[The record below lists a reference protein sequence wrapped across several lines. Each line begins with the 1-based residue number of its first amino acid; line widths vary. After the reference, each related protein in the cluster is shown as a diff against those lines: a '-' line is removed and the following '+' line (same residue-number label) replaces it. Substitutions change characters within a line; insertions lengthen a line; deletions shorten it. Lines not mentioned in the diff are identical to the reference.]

1 MASAR
6 PGRRRW
12 RPVLRPWSPAE
23 PPAARSTCRSRS
35 WGRVG
40 VRRSSASWSA
50 TAGSVSDM
58 AERVMREVTLALP
71 MVPEMEI
78 EASKTATAIAESIRM
93 SPDRIDEVRMAV
105 VEACINALEHSHA
118 SDREVYVTFQVLG
131 EGGDPDKLRIMV
143 GDTGIGFAPAGLEEP
158 TIEDKLQAVR
168 KRGWGLKIIRGL
180 MDEVEILS
188 GADGTTVV
196 MSKMR

>member
-1 MASAR
+1 M
-6 PGRRRW
+6 
-12 RPVLRPWSPAE
+12 
-23 PPAARSTCRSRS
+23 
-35 WGRVG
+35 
-40 VRRSSASWSA
+40 
-50 TAGSVSDM
+50 
-58 AERVMREVTLALP
+58 LALP

-118 SDREVYVTFQVLG
+118 TDREVYVTFQVLG

-143 GDTGIGFAPAGLEEP
+143 RDTGVGFSPETQESP
-158 TIEDKLQAVR
+158 RMEDKIKAVR

-188 GADGTTVV
+188 GDDGTTVV

>member
-1 MASAR
+1 MSE
-6 PGRRRW
+6 G
-12 RPVLRPWSPAE
+12 VLRE
-23 PPAARSTCRSRS
+23 
-35 WGRVG
+35 
-40 VRRSSASWSA
+40 
-50 TAGSVSDM
+50 
-58 AERVMREVTLALP
+58 VMLALP

-118 SDREVYVTFQVLG
+118 TDREVYVTFQVLG

-143 GDTGIGFAPAGLEEP
+143 RDTGVGFSLETQESP
-158 TIEDKLQAVR
+158 RMEDKIKAVR

-188 GADGTTVV
+188 GDDGTTVV